1 LLPANGILYK
11 FNAKRFVLIKPIFS
25 WAFIFLR
32 SKRFATPAL
41 FGEERE
47 EFPQF
52 AEVPPN
58 VEVQHLV
65 SPGTCCSP
73 LLI

>member
-1 LLPANGILYK
+1 MENFTNSTL
-11 FNAKRFVLIKPIFS
+11 KRFVPIKLIFS
-25 WAFIFLR
+25 WIFIFLR
-32 SKRFATPAL
+32 SKRFATPL
-41 FGEERE
+41 FGKRE
-47 EFPQF
+47 EFPQS

-73 LLI
+73 F